1 VRAAKSERTRVLVA
15 AFGHAWLKD
24 YAFGMKVLEL
34 VRNDAPAHVEL
45 VDWSFGTVAAF
56 QKLAAASY
64 GRAIFVS
71 GTARGRTPGTLHRF
85 TPGEPPTPAELH
97 ARIADA
103 VMGVVDVDTLIA
115 MSRYYGSLPEDVVLI
130 EAEPVDGTWGADL
143 SPALTPLLDAAAQA
157 VRAEILR
164 PIPSQRHHSRA

>member
-1 VRAAKSERTRVLVA
+1 VPAAKSERARVLVA

-24 YAFGMKVLEL
+24 HAFGMKVLDL
-34 VRNDAPAHVEL
+34 VRRDAPAHVEL

-56 QKLAAASY
+56 QKLAAANY

-71 GTARGRTPGTLHRF
+71 GTARGRRPGTLHRF
-85 TPGEPPTPAELH
+85 TPAAELPASAELH

-130 EAEPVDGTWGADL
+130 EAEPVDDTWGADL
-143 SPALTPLLDAAAQA
+143 SPALTAL

-164 PIPSQRHHSRA
+164 PLPSHRRRSRA